1 MTLDAVVKDDGTL
14 IAKAPKSLWGQQL
27 KIEILTESD
36 KTRTPR
42 KKHSQWE
49 KMKQALQDIDALNL
63 PEREF
68 TDILTELRTFK
79 ETL

>member
-14 IAKAPKSLWGQQL
+14 IAKAPKSFWGQQL
-27 KIEILTESD
+27 KIEILTEGD
-36 KTRTPR
+36 NTHAPR
-42 KKHSQWE
+42 KKSSQWE

-68 TDILTELRTFK
+68 ADILAELRTFK
-79 ETL
+79 DTL

>member
-1 MTLDAVVKDDGTL
+1 MTLDAIVKDDGTL
-14 IAKAPKSLWGQQL
+14 IAKAPQSLWGKQL
-27 KIEILTESD
+27 KIEVLTEGD
-36 KTRTPR
+36 KKRTPR

-79 ETL
+79 DTL